1 MRKLVIIPTYLER
14 ENVSA
19 MIDKVFSLPEAF
31 ELLVIDDA
39 SPDGTADIV
48 RGRQAEFPGRLF
60 LLERSGKLGLGTAY
74 LTGFRW
80 ALAEGYDYGITL
92 EKFSDIKQGDIL
104 EAYEMEEYRD

>member
-31 ELLVIDDA
+31 DLLVIDDA
-39 SPDGTADIV
+39 SPDGTAISCAAD
-48 RGRQAEFPGRLF
+48 RRSFPAGSL

-80 ALAEGYDYGITL
+80 ALAERVRL
-92 EKFSDIKQGDIL
+92 
-104 EAYEMEEYRD
+104 RV

>member
-31 ELLVIDDA
+31 DLLVIDDA

-48 RGRQAEFPGRLF
+48 RGRQAEFPF
-60 LLERSGKLGLGTAY
+60 CWSVPANSAWVPPT
-74 LTGFRW
+74 
-80 ALAEGYDYGITL
+80 
-92 EKFSDIKQGDIL
+92 
-104 EAYEMEEYRD
+104 

>member
-31 ELLVIDDA
+31 DLLVIDDA

-48 RGRQAEFPGRLF
+48 RGRQAEFPSF
-60 LLERSGKLGLGTAY
+60 CWSVPANSAWVPPT
-74 LTGFRW
+74 
-80 ALAEGYDYGITL
+80 
-92 EKFSDIKQGDIL
+92 
-104 EAYEMEEYRD
+104 